1 MRRSTASLGSLLFL
15 ILAPGTVAGL
25 IPYWLT
31 AWRLSPAPWP
41 LRALGA
47 ALIFLGAVLL
57 VSCFARFALVGRG
70 TPAPVAPPD
79 RLVVSGA
86 YAHVRNPM
94 YVALLALILGQAALL
109 PDLRLVGYA
118 AAVWLATHLF
128 VLAYEEP
135 TLRRSFP
142 EDYQAFFAAVPRW
155 IPRIRPWPGDS
166 AAARP
171 RAGADPS
178 SLVGNDA
185 QHGSPPSRK

>member
-1 MRRSTASLGSLLFL
+1 MRRSAASVGSLVFL
-15 ILAPGTVAGL
+15 VVAPGTVAGW
-25 IPYWLT
+25 IPYALT
-31 AWRLSPAPWP
+31 GWRLEPAPWP

-47 ALIFLGAVLL
+47 TLAALGAVLL

-70 TPAPVAPPD
+70 TPAPLAPPE

-86 YAHVRNPM
+86 YAYVRNPM
-94 YVALLALILGQAALL
+94 YVALVTLILGQAALL

-142 EDYQAFFAAVPRW
+142 KDYEAFFAAVPRW
-155 IPRIRPWPGDS
+155 IPRFTPWG
-166 AAARP
+166 
-171 RAGADPS
+171 G
-178 SLVGNDA
+178 
-185 QHGSPPSRK
+185 K